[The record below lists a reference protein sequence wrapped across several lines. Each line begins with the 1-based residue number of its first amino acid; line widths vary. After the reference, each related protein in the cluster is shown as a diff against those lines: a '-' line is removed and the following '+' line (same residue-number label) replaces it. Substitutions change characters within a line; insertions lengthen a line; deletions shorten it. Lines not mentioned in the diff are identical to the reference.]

1 MKQSYTN
8 ANHRLSHTRRNG
20 VCNAMKLSV
29 HGTQKREQCETFP
42 VPVRSSSECHGSA
55 HACAHAHTYTWS
67 PLQHAVGGRAG
78 RHVHTYLHEEASILL
93 HHSKES
99 VLYTVRHTIASSN
112 ANKRRIKRNFARVRM
127 VCACTCMVCACETG
141 RSVFVGKRLYK
152 IVLITKDVHTFTI
165 IYTSRYIVYTNP
177 ICSMYI

>member
-1 MKQSYTN
+1 MSRQRPCMRTCTHIHVVTTATCS
-8 ANHRLSHTRRNG
+8 RRQG
-20 VCNAMKLSV
+20 RQGR
-29 HGTQKREQCETFP
+29 HGRQ
-42 VPVRSSSECHGSA
+42 
-55 HACAHAHTYTWS
+55 ACA
-67 PLQHAVGGRAG
+67 
-78 RHVHTYLHEEASILL
+78 HVHTYVHEEASILL

-152 IVLITKDVHTFTI
+152 TVHITKDVHTFTI